1 MVKTKYNEI
10 FLKKNCSRQDTYV
23 MGIRLALH
31 HHEFAT
37 NCNQIKLDLD
47 NVIILNLY

>member
-10 FLKKNCSRQDTYV
+10 FFKNCSRQDTNV

-31 HHEFAT
+31 HHELT
-37 NCNQIKLDLD
+37 SNCNKIKLVLD
-47 NVIILNLY
+47 NVILLFN